1 MHAKSKN
8 IKWGA
13 ETHRLAHPA
22 LELDD
27 RVDDV
32 DREAR
37 HIHRLGHIVQARL
50 RRLDDR
56 RQVAVGELAE
66 PCDTAHLLEV
76 LGEGKVGDRV
86 LDGRAREGDG
96 QRHRRE
102 EVRHEQ
108 LEDALPLDVALRLV
122 RHRIDVL
129 RGERREE
136 QQRRL
141 VDGRLRVAD
150 ERADRGNEG
159 VLAQLGAELPRL
171 LALELVGELRELGE
185 AIREVLRLLRAQE
198 RREGQ
203 GDVARRVLV
212 LVVHAGGGAGGGLG
226 RDGRGLGRHSS
237 AWRVF
242 VRFARWKRRL

>member
-1 MHAKSKN
+1 M
-8 IKWGA
+8 
-13 ETHRLAHPA
+13 
-22 LELDD
+22 
-27 RVDDV
+27 
-32 DREAR
+32 
-37 HIHRLGHIVQARL
+37 
-50 RRLDDR
+50 
-56 RQVAVGELAE
+56 GELAE
-66 PCDTAHLLEV
+66 PRDTAHLLEV

-102 EVRHEQ
+102 EVRNEQ

-122 RHRIDVL
+122 RHRVDVL
-129 RGERREE
+129 RGEGREE

-150 ERADRGNEG
+150 ERADRADEG

-237 AWRVF
+237 ASIRASCTLETATLNLAKHTRNRNRAHKNSLTHSHSSFDDAKTTFNANCTNPKIKPVPF
-242 VRFARWKRRL
+242 GPHTKMSLAEKMP